1 MADHSRRDRV
11 GIGLI
16 GLGPSWEQRYR
27 ETLLRM
33 QNRLTIRQVYDP
45 VEARAKSVASEFTA
59 DVAPSLSQIL
69 CRPGVQGLLVLD
81 PGWLG
86 AGALQ
91 RIASCGKQI
100 FLAHPALQQ
109 SHSLKAIL
117 KPAFASST
125 TSPPPNPDQQCIPEL
140 GLRFTPS
147 ACRLRE
153 LIATRLG
160 SVRSIQIECDLGSNC
175 TELAH
180 LVDWCISLIAPPCKS
195 MIRNPQRQLSERQ
208 IALEFPPLPFATESP
223 YASLQ
228 QLPPGDRVPRFTI
241 VCQRG
246 TAIIAN
252 RTQISWTTSTER
264 ANESLADERS
274 EIEILIDQFCR
285 RAMGGLNPVG
295 RLSEF
300 LRAIEIVETLDRSV
314 CSHGLLET

>member
-1 MADHSRRDRV
+1 
-11 GIGLI
+11 
-16 GLGPSWEQRYR
+16 
-27 ETLLRM
+27 M

-100 FLAHPALQQ
+100 FLARPALQQ
-109 SHSLKAIL
+109 SQSLKAIL
-117 KPAFASST
+117 EPAPTPIT
-125 TSPPPNPDQQCIPEL
+125 TSQPSNPDQQCIPEL

-160 SVRSIQIECDLGSNC
+160 PVRSIQMQCDLGASC

-180 LVDWCISLIAPPCKS
+180 LVDWCISLIAPPCRTT
-195 MIRNPQRQLSERQ
+195 IRNPQRQRAERQ
-208 IALEFPPLPFATESP
+208 IDLEFPPLHSATEAR

-228 QLPPGDRVPRFTI
+228 QLPPEDRAPKSTV
-241 VCQRG
+241 VCQQG
-246 TAIIAN
+246 TAVIAN
-252 RTQISWTTSTER
+252 RTQISWKTSTER
-264 ANESLADERS
+264 TDEFLVDERS

-300 LRAIEIVETLDRSV
+300 LRAVEIVESLDGAV
-314 CSHGLLET
+314 GHH

>member
-1 MADHSRRDRV
+1 MANHSRRDRV

-27 ETLLRM
+27 EPLLRM

-59 DVAPSLSQIL
+59 DVALSLTQIL

-100 FLAHPALQQ
+100 FLARPALQQ
-109 SHSLKAIL
+109 SQSLKAIL
-117 KPAFASST
+117 EPAPTSIT
-125 TSPPPNPDQQCIPEL
+125 TPQPSNLDQQCIPEL

-160 SVRSIQIECDLGSNC
+160 PVRLIQMECDLGANC
-175 TELAH
+175 AELAH
-180 LVDWCISLIAPPCKS
+180 LVDWCISLIAPPHKTT
-195 MIRNPQRQLSERQ
+195 IRNPQCQRAERQ
-208 IALEFPPLPFATESP
+208 IALEFPPLPFATQIR

-228 QLPPGDRVPRFTI
+228 QLPPEDRDPRFTI
-241 VCQRG
+241 VCEQG

-252 RTQISWTTSTER
+252 RTQISWQTSTEG
-264 ANESLADERS
+264 EDEFLVDERS

-300 LRAIEIVETLDRSV
+300 LRAIQLVESLDGAIG
-314 CSHGLLET
+314 HH

>member
-59 DVAPSLSQIL
+59 DVALSLSQIL

-91 RIASCGKQI
+91 RIASCGKQV

-109 SHSLKAIL
+109 SQSLKAIL
-117 KPAFASST
+117 EPAPASST
-125 TSPPPNPDQQCIPEL
+125 TSQPPNPDQHCIPEL

-153 LIATRLG
+153 LIVTRLG
-160 SVRSIQIECDLGSNC
+160 PVRSIQMECDLGASC

-208 IALEFPPLPFATESP
+208 IALEFPPLPFATESR

-228 QLPPGDRVPRFTI
+228 QLPAEDRIPRFTI
-241 VCQRG
+241 RCEQG

-252 RTQISWTTSTER
+252 RTQISWSTSIEVT
-264 ANESLADERS
+264 NESMADERS

-300 LRAIEIVETLDRSV
+300 LRALEIVESLKSSV
-314 CSHGLLET
+314 AHH